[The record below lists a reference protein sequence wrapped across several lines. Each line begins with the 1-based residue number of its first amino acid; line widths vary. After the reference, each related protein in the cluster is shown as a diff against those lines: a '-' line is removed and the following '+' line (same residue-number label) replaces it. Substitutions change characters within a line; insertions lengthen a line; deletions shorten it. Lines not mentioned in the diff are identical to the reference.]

1 MIYFIVIKEKK
12 LDINVVKI
20 IYIKKEIVCVVFVK
34 KIFNNIYFINEVK
47 FNKLGI
53 KSKFCL
59 GKFQC
64 NIEYE
69 SRKVCNEMNYVC
81 PGCQSLLF
89 R

>member
-12 LDINVVKI
+12 LDITVVKI
-20 IYIKKEIVCVVFVK
+20 IKKGIVCVVFVK
-34 KIFNNIYFINEVK
+34 KIFKNIYFINEVK

-69 SRKVCNEMNYVC
+69 SGKVYNEMNYVC